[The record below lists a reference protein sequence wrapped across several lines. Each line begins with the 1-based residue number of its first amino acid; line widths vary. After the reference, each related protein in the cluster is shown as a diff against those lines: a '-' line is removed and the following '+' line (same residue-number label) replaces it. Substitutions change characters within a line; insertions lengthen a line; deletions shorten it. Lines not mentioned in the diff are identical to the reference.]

1 MNLKEQLLEAENE
14 NAVVSYWNNNG
25 KYQVENNLMSRL
37 IPNYGPFICPENKKL
52 EHSIESLRKLKNIY
66 YEYMNNGCCNAV
78 ETIFEECYECG
89 GSGWEYNRFDDDE
102 DQRDC
107 SCCGGDCKVEV
118 ETIISENY
126 KDMVSDL
133 ENYVQDKT
141 LSKIIINQGKNC
153 YQNVDTRD
161 QKLEEFA
168 DKVIN
173 ESWLRF
179 INLK

>member
-25 KYQVENNLMSRL
+25 KYQVENDLMSRL
-37 IPNYGPFICPENKKL
+37 IPDFGPFVCDENKKL
-52 EHSIESLRKLKNIY
+52 EKAIESLRKLQNIY
-66 YEYMNNGCCNAV
+66 HEYMNNGCCNAV
-78 ETIFEECYECG
+78 ETIFEECYDCG
-89 GSGWEYNRFDDDE
+89 GSGWEINRWDDE
-102 DQRDC
+102 ERDC
-107 SCCGGDCKVEV
+107 QCCGGDCKVER

-126 KDMVSDL
+126 QDMVGDL
-133 ENYVQDKT
+133 ENYVQDET
-141 LSKIIINQGKNC
+141 LSKIIINQGKNS
-153 YQNVDTRD
+153 YQNVDARD